1 MASLIIELA
10 PNVYR
15 IPTMGSGINS
25 FLFKETDGSLT
36 LVDCGLKSA
45 PKKIEAAITSLKQDM
60 SDVKK
65 VLLTHSHDD
74 HAGGAAKVIELI
86 GSPDV
91 ISHEVEREFLE
102 SGKTPPQDYSHFAG
116 KFFRFMPPSCF
127 TPITVTKTVRDGET
141 LDIAGGIQVVHTP
154 GHTPGHV
161 SLLHLPSGTLITGD
175 SVFNFGFKVAWSL
188 SAFCTNF
195 EQSKKTALRFLDL
208 DYTTAA
214 FTHGPH
220 IKDKGKIVLKKFLSV
235 REEK

>member
-65 VLLTHSHDD
+65 VLFTHSHDD

-86 GSPDV
+86 GSPEV
-91 ISHEVEREFLE
+91 ISHEAEQEFLE
-102 SGKTPPQDYSHFAG
+102 SGKTPPLDYSYFAG
-116 KFFRFMPPSCF
+116 KFFRFMPSSRLD
-127 TPITVTKTVRDGET
+127 PISVTKTVRDGET
-141 LDIAGGIQVVHTP
+141 LDIAGGLQIVHTP

-161 SLLHLPSGTLITGD
+161 SLLHRPSGTLITGD
-175 SVFNFGFKVAWSL
+175 SVFNFGFKRAWSL

-195 EQSKKTALRFLDL
+195 EQSKKTAYRFLDL

-220 IKDKGKIVLKKFLSV
+220 IKDKGKIALKKFLAGKS
-235 REEK
+235 

>member
-1 MASLIIELA
+1 MAPLIIELA

-25 FLFKETDGSLT
+25 FLFKESDGSLT

-45 PKKIEAAITSLKQDM
+45 PKKIEAAIKSLKRDM

-65 VLLTHSHDD
+65 VLFTHSHDD

-86 GSPDV
+86 GSPEV

-102 SGKTPPQDYSHFAG
+102 SGKTPPQDYAYFTG
-116 KFFRFMPPSCF
+116 KFFRFMPSSRLD
-127 TPITVTKTVRDGET
+127 PISVTKTVRDGET
-141 LDIAGGIQVVHTP
+141 LDIAGGLQIVHTP

-161 SLLHLPSGTLITGD
+161 SLLHRPSGTLITGD
-175 SVFNFGFKVAWSL
+175 SVFNFGFKRAWSL

-195 EQSKKTALRFLDL
+195 EQSKKTAYRFLDL

-220 IKDKGKIVLKKFLSV
+220 IKDKGKIALKKFLAGKS
-235 REEK
+235 